1 METYALFEDGSA
13 SRIVFEFFTPSP
25 TDDPVRLACIGIQDP
40 GVVHSAQNGCL
51 SAYHLLSRRG
61 YIKPGERFFPSSQF
75 GEAQANLRARGSS
88 AGLAFCLKF
97 SREVSTLY
105 TEEAQTFSVA
115 ATGVIEN
122 GSREALVGRVEG
134 VDNKVRAALDVLR
147 RGDLLFVPAANAA
160 EISAELKHSLADTGV
175 ELKAV
180 ATVAEALA
188 LLIPPS
194 QDPDTAP
201 PPPNRFWR
209 WLGVVTVVV
218 AILSWVLMQREDP
231 DTALK
236 AEYEQ
241 GKYREVKMRIESRL
255 DQVPTDREATYL
267 HHQLTDPLGLEI
279 NFHRQ
284 PATSKGLHPEKVS
297 TKPGQSLVPLAS
309 GDLYRFSYTVR
320 DSCYLYV
327 LQLDRSGELRLL
339 TAEPTMLKT
348 GQRYYLPADTQDW
361 FRLEEGETGGSIC
374 LLGSRRPGLDLEQL
388 WRKYR
393 TSRGSA
399 REENCREF
407 MEHLEYRRDA
417 YAGGLAGVFFAE
429 LQLAA
434 ASGPRIR

>member
-25 TDDPVRLACIGIQDP
+25 TDDPVRLACTGIQDP

-97 SREVSTLY
+97 SREVNKLY
-105 TEEAQTFSVA
+105 TEEAQTFAVA

-134 VDNKVRAALDVLR
+134 MDHKVRAALGVLR
-147 RGDLLFVPAANAA
+147 CGDLLFVPAANAE
-160 EISAELKHSLADTGV
+160 EISTELRVALADKGV
-175 ELKAV
+175 QLKPV

-194 QDPDTAP
+194 QDPDTSP
-201 PPPNRFWR
+201 PLKKRFWL
-209 WLGVVTVVV
+209 WLGVIAFLVV
-218 AILSWVLMQREDP
+218 ASGWVWMQREVT

-236 AEYEQ
+236 VEYEQ
-241 GKYREVKMRIESRL
+241 GKYRDAKIGLESRL
-255 DQVPTDREATYL
+255 DQSPADREAAYL

-279 NFHRQ
+279 SFFRQ
-284 PATSKGLHPEKVS
+284 PASSNGLRPEKVPIQ
-297 TKPGQSLVPLAS
+297 PGQSLVSLAP
-309 GDLYRFSYTVR
+309 GDLFRFSYTLS

-327 LQLDRSGELRLL
+327 MQLDKYGEQRLL
-339 TAEPTMLKT
+339 TAEPALLKA

-361 FRLEEGETGGSIC
+361 FRLEEGEAGGSIC
-374 LLGSRRPGLDLEQL
+374 LLASRRPGLDLEQL

-393 TSRGSA
+393 TSRGKE
-399 REENCREF
+399 REDNRRELL
-407 MEHLEYRRDA
+407 EHLDYRREASAD
-417 YAGGLAGVFFAE
+417 GLAGVFFAE
-429 LQLAA
+429 LQLAPD
-434 ASGPRIR
+434 SSPRIK